1 MNKELT
7 CIVCPNGC
15 DLLVQVEGDAVTAVT
30 SALCAKGRD
39 YASQELLH
47 PQRTLSTLVQVDD
60 GESPLVSVRL
70 TRPIPKDRIPAVL
83 AIIQSSRLTAPVPM
97 GLTVCADILGLG
109 SDVITTKAVG
119 RRDTGR

>member
-15 DLLVQVEGDAVTAVT
+15 DLLVQVEGCAVTAVT
-30 SALCAKGRD
+30 GALCAKGRD
-39 YASQELLH
+39 YASQELLD

-70 TRPIPKDRIPAVL
+70 TRPLPKDRIPAVL
-83 AIIQSSRLTAPVPM
+83 AVIQAIKLKAPIPM
-97 GLTVCADILGLG
+97 GLTICADILGLG
-109 SDVITTKAVG
+109 SDVITTKAVD
-119 RRDTGR
+119 RRDNSR